1 MLKRAVKTTGK
12 IHTSSKLHKYVKE
25 TPHVDVT
32 LKDVQKSLSNV
43 GVSLSRRVMQ
53 ERAKR

>member
-1 MLKRAVKTTGK
+1 MLKTAIKAPGK
-12 IHTSSKLHKYVKE
+12 IHTSSKLHKYLKE
-25 TPHVDVT
+25 APQVDIT

-43 GVSLSRRVMQ
+43 GVSLSKRVIQ